1 MHVQKIQLINQTS
14 FGTRFGTNLTRFLEN
29 NKDVLS
35 GENRR
40 ILSTIRK
47 NGIDS
52 VLELEEASVKD
63 KEMYNY
69 KYILT
74 LHSKTIDRK
83 NELMNWRTSLYPCF
97 QDYIN
102 GTVNGKVIATN
113 NRFPVM
119 IKDLK
124 ENTFIPVIR
133 KFNDSFMLAD
143 KIEKE
148 AEQAEIIVKEFDKFK
163 EEWLKKLMRK

>member
-1 MHVQKIQLINQTS
+1 MQINRIQAANQTS
-14 FGTRFGTNLTRFLEN
+14 FGTRFGKNLTRFLEN
-29 NKDVLS
+29 NKEVLS
-35 GENRR
+35 NENQR
-40 ILSTIRK
+40 ILANIRN

-69 KYILT
+69 KYVLN

-83 NELMNWRTSLYPCF
+83 NVLMNWRTSLYPCF
-97 QDYIN
+97 QDHIN
-102 GTVNGKVIATN
+102 GTVSGKVIATN
-113 NRFPVM
+113 NRFPVK

-124 ENTFIPVIR
+124 ENTYIPIVQ
-133 KFNDSFMLAD
+133 KFNDSFMLTD

-163 EEWLKKLMRK
+163 EDWLRKLTRK